1 MMRPTYDGCSERAMD
16 ELTPRIV
23 EILQP
28 YMAAAAGTALDRL
41 SIDALD
47 LPLIVFDVEDA
58 FGIQIRLAEVED
70 LASVAEIATH
80 VRKLIEARPKVRRPL
95 VPVSVTDSSQS
106 AWTLSGTSRR
116 APRLLQAA

>member
-1 MMRPTYDGCSERAMD
+1 MD

-23 EILQP
+23 EILRP
-28 YMAAAAGTALDRL
+28 YMTAAAGTPLDRL

-58 FGIQIRLAEVED
+58 FGIQMRLADVED

-95 VPVSVTDSSQS
+95 VPVSVADSSQS